1 MLRLLLDR
9 TGGDAVLASV
19 LVLHGSLLL
28 VNGVVVVVVAGIVE
42 VGLDGL
48 GRLSS
53 LAADARGGRLL
64 DLGGGGVGGCA
75 AAAVVLLGGA
85 ASGGGGAVVD
95 AELALDLSETNLLNV
110 QGKAITCQSLV
121 SLVGGKGQGVCMCA
135 RACA

>member
-1 MLRLLLDR
+1 MLRLFLDR
-9 TGGDAVLASV
+9 TRGGDTVLASV

-28 VNGVVVVVVAGIVE
+28 VDVVVVVFIVSIK

-110 QGKAITCQSLV
+110 QGKAIACQSLV
-121 SLVGGKGQGVCMCA
+121 SHVGGKVQGVCMCVA
-135 RACA
+135 